1 MARVA
6 IQIAESAL
14 TDLESI
20 RSWYAEQD
28 VPEVGERLI
37 GKIVASIEALAE
49 HPNIS
54 CQIQMSEH
62 LDGLVVRL
70 PESQF

>member
-20 RSWYAEQD
+20 RIWYAEQD
-28 VPEVGERLI
+28 APEVG
-37 GKIVASIEALAE
+37 
-49 HPNIS
+49 
-54 CQIQMSEH
+54 EH

-70 PESQF
+70 PESKF